1 MESFMKVFIAAVI
14 FLTVMFLVGCGGGA
28 TSIGPPTQL
37 SFTSVP
43 STAAGE
49 GQPYTYTM
57 TVSDSGSA
65 VTFHVLSAPTGATLS
80 GDTVT
85 WTPTTEQARTLNA
98 FSVSATAGS
107 AVANQS
113 WSLTPVGT
121 IQGTRIVSYITDAGT
136 TQIPEDT
143 TQMAIAAFA
152 PNGKSGFTT
161 IEGTGSTDGTFS
173 IRGVPGGYYWLHSG
187 AQNYVW
193 TNRSAIDTGYDTLG
207 TPSRTY
213 PTMET
218 ELDLNLTGLNPW
230 QSGDEQQL
238 YVPNINA
245 WLAYDWELQDGATNL
260 FQQVPWT
267 DPLLDAGKGDTIY
280 VTQLVTTPT
289 AAGLA
294 VNVLGAAAP
303 PINNITQPDGTEV
316 ELDTALDD
324 VEAEAS
330 FRGNIAGA
338 DFAQLESGV
347 NPSAVPDSS
356 YLYFDV
362 QPGGTDHGWIG
373 TTPDLVAFDGTDE
386 PIRTNIDMGDI
397 AYANPFPQSWAPFLD
412 YVHYVRIDY
421 TAPGATNSTTQY
433 AYLEVQTTDLPNVN
447 TPLAPAIGPIGSP
460 TINGSSLFSR
470 ASSVGTMPTLSWT
483 QPSLGSPTGYE
494 IEVFHLYSDGND
506 SFTELA
512 GDLFTATT
520 SVQIP
525 PGVLTSGNSY
535 YFRISAVFEPGTDY
549 TTTPFRHGF
558 PRAVAQSLSG
568 VVTP

>member
-1 MESFMKVFIAAVI
+1 MKVFIAAVI
-14 FLTVMFLVGCGGGA
+14 LLIVMFLAGCGGGA
-28 TSIGPPTQL
+28 NSIVPPAQL
-37 SFTSVP
+37 SFTSIP

-57 TVSDSGSA
+57 TVSESGSA
-65 VTFHVLSAPTGATLS
+65 VTFHLLSAPTGATLS

-98 FSVSATAGS
+98 FSVSATADS
-107 AVANQS
+107 AVANQN

-136 TQIPEDT
+136 TQLPDDT

-161 IEGTGSTDGTFS
+161 IEGTGSPDGTFS
-173 IRGVPGGYYWLHSG
+173 IRGVPGGYYWLQSG

-193 TNRSAIDTGYDTLG
+193 TNRSAIDTGHDTLG

-245 WLAYDWELQDGATNL
+245 WLAYGWELQDGATSL

-267 DPLLDAGKGDTIY
+267 DPLLDASKGDTIY

-294 VNVLGAAAP
+294 LDVLGAAAP

-316 ELDTALDD
+316 ELDAALDNI
-324 VEAEAS
+324 EAEAS

-338 DFAQLESGV
+338 AFAQLESGV

-397 AYANPFPQSWAPFLD
+397 KYANPFPESWAPFLD
-412 YVHYVRIDY
+412 YIHYVRIDY
-421 TAPGATNSTTQY
+421 TAPGATNSITQY
-433 AYLEVQTTDLPNVN
+433 AYLELQTTDLPNVN

-483 QPSLGSPTGYE
+483 QPALGSPTGYE
-494 IEVFHLYSDGND
+494 IEVFHLYSDSTD

-512 GDLFTATT
+512 GDMFTATT

-535 YFRISAVFEPGTDY
+535 YFRISAVFEPGIDY
-549 TTTPFRHGF
+549 TTAPFRHGF